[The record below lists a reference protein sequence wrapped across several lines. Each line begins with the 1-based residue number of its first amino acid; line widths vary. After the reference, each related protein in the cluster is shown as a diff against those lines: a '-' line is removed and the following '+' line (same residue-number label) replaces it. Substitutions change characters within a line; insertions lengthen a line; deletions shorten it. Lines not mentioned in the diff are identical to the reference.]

1 MDRPP
6 PIVPGGVVAAS
17 LLLELEG
24 TMNGSFTRRFTAHA
38 ISRITGVVIAAGL
51 ILGGWT
57 GAIHAQTP
65 MGQVV
70 PNTGDLEVIK
80 IRPNVY
86 VIYGAGGN
94 IVAHT
99 GWMGVVLVDTGAA
112 GNADKILT
120 AIKGFSDQRIRFIY
134 NTSAEPDHVG
144 NNAPLA
150 KAGLNL
156 LRFNLGDA
164 FGGGGGGLQ
173 INSPAAEIMA
183 NENVL
188 NRMSAPSG
196 RQAPFPSEAWPTLAV
211 TNARNRSLYLNG
223 DGVQF
228 IPQPAAHSDA
238 DSMVFFRKADVIVTG
253 DILDLRHFPVID
265 VDKGGSIQ
273 GEIDSLTRLI
283 ELSVPPA
290 PFVWHEDRTLI
301 VPGHGRVCDQGDVVN
316 YRDMLAQIR
325 DRVQDGINKKMTLE
339 QIKKSNPTQGWN
351 KQFGRDS
358 GPWTT
363 DMFVTAVYRTLG
375 GK

>member
-1 MDRPP
+1 
-6 PIVPGGVVAAS
+6 
-17 LLLELEG
+17 
-24 TMNGSFTRRFTAHA
+24 
-38 ISRITGVVIAAGL
+38 
-51 ILGGWT
+51 
-57 GAIHAQTP
+57 
-65 MGQVV
+65 MGQLVA
-70 PNTGDLEVIK
+70 NTGDLEVVK

-94 IVAHT
+94 VVAHT

-120 AIKGFSDQRIRFIY
+120 AIKGFTDQRIRFIY
-134 NTSAEPDHVG
+134 NTGADPDHVG

-150 KAGLNL
+150 KAGMNL
-156 LRFNLGDA
+156 LRFNLANQAVNNAGQPVQ
-164 FGGGGGGLQ
+164 GLQ
-173 INSPAAEIMA
+173 LNTPAAEIMG

-196 RQAPFPSEAWPTLAV
+196 QQAPFPSEAWPTLAV

-228 IPQPAAHSDA
+228 IPQPAAISDA

-265 VDKGGSIQ
+265 VDKGGSIN
-273 GEIDSLTRLI
+273 GVIDSLTRLI

-316 YRDMLAQIR
+316 YRDMLQQIR

-339 QIKKSNPTQGWN
+339 QIKKANPTQGWN

-363 DMFVTAVYRTLG
+363 DMFVTAVHRSLTTA
-375 GK
+375 KPPAR